1 MERFTFDNVC
11 KLAFNVDPGCLA
23 GDGLGESEFMRAFE
37 EATTLSVERFRY
49 VLPFL
54 WKIKKF
60 FNVGSEKRLGKSI
73 RIVHDFADNI
83 IRLRLQNQSA
93 KDHQDLLS
101 RFISTSGINDCDFLR
116 DVAVNFILAGRDTTS
131 SGLSWFFWLLS
142 LNPDVVS
149 KIRSEV
155 DRVRK
160 QVGKHVGD
168 MFDFDELKEMNC
180 LQGAVSE
187 SLRLYPPVPAD
198 TMTCLEDDVLP
209 DGTEVKKD
217 WFITYYTY
225 AMGRMESIWGKDC
238 LDFRPERWLDK
249 NGVFKPDSPFKFPVF
264 HAGPRTCL
272 GKKMAYIQ
280 MKTIAA
286 CVVEL
291 FDFDVLER
299 QTRPES
305 LLSITLRI
313 KGGLHVR
320 VKTRNMLE

>member
-1 MERFTFDNVC
+1 LERFTFDNVC

-23 GDGLGESEFMRAFE
+23 GDGLGESDFMRAFE
-37 EATTLSVERFRY
+37 EATTLSAGRFRY

-60 FNVGSEKRLGKSI
+60 FNVGSEKRLRESI

-83 IRLRLQNQSA
+83 IRLRLEDQST

-101 RFISTSGINDCDFLR
+101 RFISSSGINDCDFLR
-116 DVAVNFILAGRDTTS
+116 DVVVNFILAGRDTTS

-155 DRVRK
+155 GRVRK
-160 QVGKHVGD
+160 QAGKRVGD
-168 MFDFDELKEMNC
+168 TFDFDELKQMNY
-180 LQGAVSE
+180 LHAAISE

-198 TMTCLEDDVLP
+198 TMHCLEDDVLP

-217 WFITYYTY
+217 WFITYHTY

-238 LDFRPERWLDK
+238 LEFRPERWLDK
-249 NGVFKPDSPFKFPVF
+249 NGVYKPDSPFRFPVF

-272 GKKMAYIQ
+272 GKEMAYIQ

-286 CVVEL
+286 CVVEE

-299 QTRPES
+299 QPHRGS

-313 KGGLHVR
+313 KGGLPVR